1 VREARTGERSNYRWL
16 VTNRKLSKA
25 AGLGR
30 YVAKKRNQATAEI
43 FASAKNKKDKRLAAL
58 IFFKP
63 A

>member
-1 VREARTGERSNYRWL
+1 L

-43 FASAKNKKDKRLAAL
+43 FASAKNNKDKRLAAL
-58 IFFKP
+58 IFF
-63 A
+63 